1 MKNNRLGWIGF
12 FGLGALLIY
21 ILDPQMGRRRRA
33 LVRDKMRRFG
43 HKTRD
48 AIDVTSR
55 YLKNRVLGVAAET
68 RNLIPE
74 RGVSDDVLE
83 QRVRSKLGALVSH
96 PASINV
102 KAENG
107 RITVSGPV
115 LSREVEGLLKRIW
128 SIPGVKHVENRLEV
142 TRVRIPFLGCRENGD
157 SAKAAKRLIPC
168 KPTGHLPPALL
179 PAHLAPPPLKLPNA

>member
-55 YLKNRVLGVAAET
+55 DLKNRVLGVAAET

-74 RGVSDDVLE
+74 RGVSDEVLE
-83 QRVRSKLGALVSH
+83 QRLRSTRSAGQPSSFHQCKGGKRAHYRERARAVSR
-96 PASINV
+96 
-102 KAENG
+102 G
-107 RITVSGPV
+107 
-115 LSREVEGLLKRIW
+115 
-128 SIPGVKHVENRLEV
+128 
-142 TRVRIPFLGCRENGD
+142 
-157 SAKAAKRLIPC
+157 
-168 KPTGHLPPALL
+168 
-179 PAHLAPPPLKLPNA
+179 